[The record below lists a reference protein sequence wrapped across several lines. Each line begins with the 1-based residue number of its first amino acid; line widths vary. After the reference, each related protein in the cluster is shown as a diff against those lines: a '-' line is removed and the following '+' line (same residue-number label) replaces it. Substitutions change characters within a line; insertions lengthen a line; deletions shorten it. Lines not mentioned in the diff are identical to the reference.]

1 MKLSGLL
8 FGGLVGAAA
17 TLYVSRKKPG
27 AVAWASSA
35 MSDMCASA
43 AGKAFSMMA
52 GGAKWKA
59 EAMKSAPKPSAD
71 TAATSAAAWERIE
84 SFIQSD
90 PAVKLE
96 VDKIK
101 ADSAAISH

>member
-1 MKLSGLL
+1 MKLSGLIL
-8 FGGLVGAAA
+8 GGIVGAAA
-17 TLYVSRKKPG
+17 TMYVSRKRPDMAARASG
-27 AVAWASSA
+27 AVA
-35 MSDMCASA
+35 DMCASA

-52 GGAKWKA
+52 GRARMNS

-84 SFIQSD
+84 SFIESD
-90 PAVKLE
+90 PSVKRE

-101 ADSAAISH
+101 AEKSAVAH

>member
-8 FGGLVGAAA
+8 FGGLIGAAA

-35 MSDMCASA
+35 MSDVCASA

-52 GGAKWKA
+52 GGARA
-59 EAMKSAPKPSAD
+59 RNEAMQIVPKPSVD

-90 PAVKLE
+90 PAVQRE

-101 ADSAAISH
+101 AESSSIAH

>member
-1 MKLSGLL
+1 MRLSGLL
-8 FGGLVGAAA
+8 FGGLIGAAA

-35 MSDMCASA
+35 MGDMFASA

-52 GGAKWKA
+52 SGSRLKG

-90 PAVKLE
+90 PGVKAE

-101 ADSAAISH
+101 AESHAIAH

>member
-8 FGGLVGAAA
+8 LGGLIGAAA
-17 TLYVSRKKPG
+17 TLYVSRKRPG
-27 AVAWASSA
+27 AVAWVSSA
-35 MSDMCASA
+35 MSDMSSSI
-43 AGKAFSMMA
+43 AGKAFQAMA

-71 TAATSAAAWERIE
+71 TAAASAAAWERIE

-90 PAVKLE
+90 PSVKQE
-96 VDKIK
+96 VEKIK
-101 ADSAAISH
+101 AESSAIAH